1 MKAKRLKYLVQKKM
15 NNKTPGSTDFMN
27 RHVESLIEVI
37 APMIE
42 NKVDIEI
49 ERQKR
54 KELRNIKM
62 LSTRRKNKILG
73 RK

>member
-15 NNKTPGSTDFMN
+15 DSKTPGSSDVMN

-42 NKVDIEI
+42 NKVDIE
-49 ERQKR
+49 RKKR
-54 KELRNIKM
+54 IKEKQNEE
-62 LSTRRKNKILG
+62 KN
-73 RK
+73 